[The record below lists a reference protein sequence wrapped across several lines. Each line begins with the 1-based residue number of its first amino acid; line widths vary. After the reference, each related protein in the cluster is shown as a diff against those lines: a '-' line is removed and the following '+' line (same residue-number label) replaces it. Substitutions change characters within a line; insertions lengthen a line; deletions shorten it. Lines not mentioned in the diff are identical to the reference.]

1 MKKILFII
9 QLFSVNIM
17 GMDPF
22 DAHSQPFKST
32 TAKRRTS
39 AQTPKF
45 ILRRTQT
52 SPLLDENE
60 EIPFKRHKP
69 KEQQKTDFS
78 MDISEET
85 TNTNATQDIKSTQM
99 HRSDSGFSSARVSKP
114 PTTPVSSFFPAS
126 VHMTSP
132 PSALKP
138 IPTISP
144 IKERTIET
152 EQEDPELS
160 EIFGNM
166 TLESSPTG
174 PINGRS
180 LSAPISRES
189 QSPLLIATSL
199 EL

>member
-1 MKKILFII
+1 
-9 QLFSVNIM
+9 M

-22 DAHSQPFKST
+22 DDHRQPFEST

-39 AQTPKF
+39 AQAPKL
-45 ILRRTQT
+45 IPRRTQT

-69 KEQQKTDFS
+69 KELQKTDID

-85 TNTNATQDIKSTQM
+85 ANTNATQDIKSAQM
-99 HRSDSGFSSARVSKP
+99 HRSDSGFSSARASKP

-126 VHMTSP
+126 MHATSP

-144 IKERTIET
+144 IKELTIET

-166 TLESSPTG
+166 RLESLPTG

-180 LSAPISRES
+180 LSAPISSES

-199 EL
+199 EF